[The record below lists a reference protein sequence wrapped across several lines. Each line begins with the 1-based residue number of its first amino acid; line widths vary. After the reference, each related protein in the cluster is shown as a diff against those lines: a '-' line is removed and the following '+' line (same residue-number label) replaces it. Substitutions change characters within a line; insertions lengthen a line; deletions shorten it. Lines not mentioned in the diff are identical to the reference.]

1 LTSSRGSRSV
11 KALAERALQVVARE
25 RAE

>member
-11 KALAERALQVVARE
+11 KALAERALQVVAPE